1 MSGWEIIRRVVDRW
15 NRDDV
20 SMLAASVAYYGAIS
34 LFPALLLLISGLG
47 LFLKWTHAGHDAHDY
62 VLSAIGHQLS
72 PALRDQIEMVL
83 SQVKDNA
90 GFGGPVGAA
99 MLLLAAL
106 AIFTQFERAFDRI
119 WATGPRHIES
129 FWQTGFTIV
138 TSRLRAFA
146 MITGLA
152 VAIIG
157 VFLAE
162 IALDTLRVL
171 FPQRIEDLT
180 WLWWTA
186 QTVLGICLNAVVFA
200 HIYRFLPKV
209 RVAWTFAFRGG
220 LVAAATWELGRQLL
234 ATFVIGQRY
243 TSAYGVVGSL
253 MAILLWGYYAI
264 AVIFLGAEY
273 TQVLRESQALGA
285 ENHKDPLRW
294 GPTVRRAVDLTF
306 ALCLAYVGSFVLLTI
321 SRSYAIDAAGG
332 VDGAPAD
339 GAPVVV
345 FSIQPDTH
353 QVTRDFY
360 APLIEIMPLGRRFP
374 NGEEVSRLLAE
385 RAATET
391 LRRPW
396 QQAARNDG
404 QQLR

>member
-20 SMLAASVAYYGAIS
+20 GMLAASVAYYGAIS
-34 LFPALLLLISGLG
+34 LFPVLLLLISGLG
-47 LFLKWTHAGHDAHDY
+47 LFLQWTHAGHDAHEY
-62 VLSAIGHQLS
+62 VLTAIGQQLS
-72 PALRDQIEMVL
+72 PALRDQIEVAL
-83 SQVKDNA
+83 LQVKEHA
-90 GFGGPVGAA
+90 GFGGPMGAV

-119 WATGPRHIES
+119 WSQGPRRIES
-129 FWQTGFTIV
+129 FWQTAITVV

-152 VAIIG
+152 VAIVG

-171 FPQRIEDLT
+171 FPQRIEDLS
-180 WLWWTA
+180 WLWWMA
-186 QTVLGICLNAVVFA
+186 QTTLGLSLNAIVFA
-200 HIYRFLPKV
+200 SIYRFLPKV
-209 RVAWTFAFRGG
+209 QVPWACAMRGG
-220 LVAAATWELGRQLL
+220 IVAAGTWEFGRQLL

-264 AVIFLGAEY
+264 AVVFLGAEY
-273 TQVLRESQALGA
+273 TQVLRESHANLTIA
-285 ENHKDPLRW
+285 DRDPLKW
-294 GPTVRRAVDLTF
+294 GPTARRATDLTF
-306 ALCLAYVGSFVLLTI
+306 ALCLAYIGSFLLLTF
-321 SRSYAIDAAGG
+321 SRSYQL
-332 VDGAPAD
+332 DGAV
-339 GAPVVV
+339 GVAPVVI

-374 NGEEVSRLLAE
+374 SGEEVDQWLAE
-385 RAATET
+385 RAARET
-391 LRRPW
+391 LRKPQ
-396 QQAARNDG
+396 QQAMRDEPHP
-404 QQLR
+404 LR